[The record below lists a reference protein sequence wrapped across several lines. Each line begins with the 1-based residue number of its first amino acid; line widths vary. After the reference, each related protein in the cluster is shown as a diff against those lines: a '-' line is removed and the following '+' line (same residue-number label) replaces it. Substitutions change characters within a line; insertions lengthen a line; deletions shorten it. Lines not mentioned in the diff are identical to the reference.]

1 MSALIGAT
9 FLMIADTLARDLT
22 PAPEIPV
29 AVIRAIV
36 GTPVF
41 AILLRKNAASRA
53 A

>member
-1 MSALIGAT
+1 
-9 FLMIADTLARDLT
+9 MIADTLARNLT
-22 PAPEIPV
+22 PAEIPV
-29 AVIRAIV
+29 GIITAIV